1 MADQFVIYPP
11 TTSISSIAQLPA
23 ALGQT
28 TMANSLAVV
37 IASNQSAIPV
47 SQSGAWTV
55 AATQSG
61 TWNITNISGT
71 ISLPTGAATEATLA
85 AASAKLPA
93 TLGQKLMAASM
104 AVTLASDQSALAVTG
119 TFFQATQPVSGTVA
133 ATQSGTWN
141 ITNIS
146 GTISLPTGA
155 ATETTLAA
163 MSAKL
168 PAALGQTTMA
178 ASMSVA
184 IASNQST
191 LPVNIQGLVSA
202 DLARIDYTGTN
213 VTTGAYV
220 QLIASTAAAAKGLF
234 IFDSSGQTLFLA
246 FGAGGAEV
254 NKIYVVPGGNGWV
267 DLAIPASTRL
277 SLKAVSAT
285 ASTGEINVSLLG

>member
-1 MADQFVIYPP
+1 MANQFVVYPP
-11 TTSISSIAQLPA
+11 TTSISNIPQLPA

-28 TMANSLAVV
+28 TMANSLPVV
-37 IASNQSAIPV
+37 IASNQSAVAV
-47 SQSGAWTV
+47 S
-55 AATQSG
+55 AAQSG
-61 TWNITNISGT
+61 TWNLTNISGT

-93 TLGQKLMAASM
+93 TLGQKAMAASM
-104 AVTLASDQSALAVTG
+104 AVALASDQSSIPVTG

-168 PAALGQTTMA
+168 PAALGQTTMT

-184 IASNQST
+184 IASNQSN
-191 LPVNIQGLVSA
+191 LPVVQQGMAKA

-220 QLIASTAAAAKGLF
+220 QLIASTAAAAKGLY

-246 FGAGGAEV
+246 TGAAASEV
-254 NKIYVVPGGNGWV
+254 NQIYIAPGGDGWIP
-267 DLAIPASTRL
+267 LAIAAGTRL